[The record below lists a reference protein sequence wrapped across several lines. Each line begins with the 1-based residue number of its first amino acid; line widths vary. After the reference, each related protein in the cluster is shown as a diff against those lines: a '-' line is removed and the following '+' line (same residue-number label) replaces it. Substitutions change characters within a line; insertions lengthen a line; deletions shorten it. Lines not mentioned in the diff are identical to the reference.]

1 MDNNANRSLL
11 ATAAETTTKSVSVT
25 TELQT
30 VAVPVLGYISVLC
43 WCLIFCPQLLQNY
56 RQHSAVGLSS
66 TMFLL
71 WAFSGFATI
80 AYVVYEHGDISLII
94 QWMMMSLTSLGV
106 VFQIYGYETFKATP
120 SPHVRWLKAALATSC
135 WVTVLIG
142 WLIGTLYLF
151 RAEIS
156 PALPVVKYAKTYKL
170 LLLQINKYH
179 IR

>member
-1 MDNNANRSLL
+1 MANDRLL
-11 ATAAETTTKSVSVT
+11 D
-25 TELQT
+25 ELMNLNKIYSDSAMSEFHT

-66 TMFLL
+66 AMFLL

-80 AYVVYEHGDISLII
+80 AYVVYEHGDFSLII

-106 VFQIYGYETFKATP
+106 VFQIYGYETFKATS
-120 SPHVRWLKAALATSC
+120 SPRLRWLKAALATSC

-142 WLIGTLYLF
+142 WLVGTLYLF

-156 PALPVVKYAKTYKL
+156 PALPVVNYTKTHKI
-170 LLLQINKYH
+170 LLQINR
-179 IR
+179 IPILTR